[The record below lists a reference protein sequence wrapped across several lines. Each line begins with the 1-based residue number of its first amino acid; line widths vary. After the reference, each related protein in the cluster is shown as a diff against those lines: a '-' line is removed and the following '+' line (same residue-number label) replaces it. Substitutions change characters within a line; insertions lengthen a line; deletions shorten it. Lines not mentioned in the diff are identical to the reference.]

1 MKSSL
6 IRPALALT
14 LALGLTACG
23 GGSDK
28 AEFTV
33 AGTIGGLVYPD
44 LALTT
49 NGMKIDVAPPA
60 KAGDTVTFAFPNK
73 LEYGDEY
80 DVDIDRQP
88 RHQTCDFAGT
98 FTNDRIDK
106 DTAGRL
112 ARINVIVNC
121 TINSF
126 AIGGK
131 ITGLTVDG
139 LQLANGSTTGIL
151 TLTKSDTAFDYQ
163 MPVAVPYN
171 VSYGVTVV
179 KQPDGLTCTVAN
191 PTGVMGDAAVTN
203 INVTCVRRT

>member
-14 LALGLTACG
+14 LALGLAACG

-44 LALTT
+44 LVLI
-49 NGMKIDVAPPA
+49 NGGTRINVAPPA
-60 KAGDTVTFAFPNK
+60 KAGDPVTFAFPNK

-80 DVDIDRQP
+80 HVLIDRQP
-88 RHQTCDFAGT
+88 QHQTCEFPGT
-98 FTNDRIDK
+98 FTNDLINK

-121 TINSF
+121 FINDF

-131 ITGLTVDG
+131 ISGLTVDG

-151 TLTKSDTAFDYQ
+151 TLTKNATTFDYA
-163 MPVAVPYN
+163 MPLEVPYN

-179 KQPDGLTCTVAN
+179 KQPDGLVCTVSN
-191 PTGVMGDAAVTN
+191 PTGVMGDAPVTN
-203 INVTCVRRT
+203 INVNCVPRT